1 MSADR
6 RARSG
11 ERGGATARLVF
22 GLLVIAL
29 GVIFLGDNLDLFDGG
44 DALHAFWPAAFV
56 VIGLV
61 VLLEPRRHG
70 GSGRMWGLVW
80 VIAGL
85 WIFAH
90 QRDWIEVDFW
100 ELFFPAALML
110 AGGTL
115 VWRALGGGR
124 GRFPASAGDESE
136 PRAFA
141 LMAGNDLRSTSAT
154 FRGADLGAFM
164 GGVNLDLTG
173 AKLAGDE
180 AEVDVFAMWGG
191 IEIRVPPEWTVV
203 GKVVPLMAAFE
214 DKTQPVAGSTKRLV
228 VRGVVVMGGVEI
240 KN

>member
-1 MSADR
+1 V
-6 RARSG
+6 RAERG
-11 ERGGATARLVF
+11 ARGAERGGSIARLVF

-29 GVIFLGDNLDLFDGG
+29 GVVFLGDNLDLFDGR

-56 VIGLV
+56 VVGLV
-61 VLLEPRRHG
+61 VLLEPRRQG
-70 GSGRMWGLVW
+70 GSGRAWGLVW
-80 VIAGL
+80 VVAGV

-90 QRDWIEVDFW
+90 QRHWIAIDFW
-100 ELFFPAALML
+100 ELFFPGVLL
-110 AGGTL
+110 AVGATL
-115 VWRALGGGR
+115 VWRALGGG
-124 GRFPASAGDESE
+124 GRRAAAEGDESE

-141 LMAGNDLRSTSAT
+141 LMSGNEIRSTSAA

-180 AEVDVFAMWGG
+180 AEIDVFAMWGG

-203 GKVVPLMAAFE
+203 GRVMPLMAAFE
-214 DKTQPVAGSTKRLV
+214 DKTQPLPGATRRLV
-228 VRGVVVMGGVEI
+228 VRGVVVMGGVEV

>member
-1 MSADR
+1 MSA
-6 RARSG
+6 
-11 ERGGATARLVF
+11 ERGSNRGELGAATARLVF

-44 DALHAFWPAAFV
+44 DALRAFWPAAFV

-61 VLLEPRRHG
+61 VLLEPRRHR
-70 GSGRMWGLVW
+70 GSGRAWGLVW
-80 VIAGL
+80 VIAGV

-90 QRDWIEVDFW
+90 QRDWIDVDFW
-100 ELFFPAALML
+100 ELFFPGVLL
-110 AGGTL
+110 VIGTTL
-115 VWRALGGGR
+115 VWRALGGR
-124 GRFPASAGDESE
+124 RRRPAEAEDADAE

-141 LMAGNDLRSTSAT
+141 IMSGNDIRSTSAT

-180 AEVDVFAMWGG
+180 AEIDVFAMWGG

-203 GKVVPLMAAFE
+203 GKVMPLMAAFE
-214 DKTQPVAGSTKRLV
+214 DKTQPVPAATKRLV
-228 VRGVVVMGGVEI
+228 VRGVVVMGGVEV